1 MSKPNK
7 KSRISFFHSDT
18 TTVMSVALVL
28 LLLGIVAFLGL
39 AAKQVTSN
47 LKENIGFDVVVK
59 ENATEA
65 EVNQLKQM
73 WNNAAY
79 MSSVKYVSREDALKE
94 WERETGEDLMEVLG
108 VNPLSAEFEVKVKA
122 AYANIDSLNKIEYQ
136 LKQVPGIES
145 VQMHKDVVDTI
156 NNNIK
161 NVALIL
167 IAVAVVLLIISVAL
181 INNTVRLT
189 VYSRRFL
196 IHTMKLVGA
205 KPSFIRRPIVVSNA
219 VNGIIAS
226 IIAMVLLSGV
236 LYYLIEFEAGWGSLI
251 SLVDVAVVYG
261 MLLAVGAVICALA
274 AMFAANRFIALD
286 YDELFTN

>member
-59 ENATEA
+59 ESATEA
-65 EVNQLKQM
+65 EINQLKQM

-122 AYANIDSLNKIEYQ
+122 DYANVDSLNKIEYQ

-219 VNGIIAS
+219 VNDIIAS
-226 IIAMVLLSGV
+226 IIAMVILSGV

-286 YDELFTN
+286 YDDLFTN